1 MDLTGKIIRKLN
13 VQKGV
18 SQRGEW
24 QKQEFVIEYQDGQYP
39 NNVCFNVWGADKV
52 AELAGFSE
60 GETVRV
66 SFNISSREYAGR
78 WYTDVRAWRIE
89 RAGDAQQA
97 APVPTPAP
105 AAAPAPAPAPSA
117 EPDEDDLPF

>member
-97 APVPTPAP
+97 APVP

>member
-24 QKQEFVIEYQDGQYP
+24 QKQEFVIEYQDGQYH

>member
-24 QKQEFVIEYQDGQYP
+24 QKQEFVLEYMDGQYP

-97 APVPTPAP
+97 APAP
-105 AAAPAPAPAPSA
+105 AAPVPAPAPAPAPSA